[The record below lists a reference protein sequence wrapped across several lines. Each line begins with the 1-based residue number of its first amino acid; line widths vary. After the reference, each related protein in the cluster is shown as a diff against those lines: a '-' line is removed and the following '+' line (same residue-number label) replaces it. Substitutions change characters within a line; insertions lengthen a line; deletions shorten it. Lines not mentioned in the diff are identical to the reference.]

1 MAAEE
6 KITQPQT
13 MYSSLSD
20 SDLYAMYRHDS
31 WATLDESQRHDLLQE
46 TVNREA
52 IADGNKF
59 TANVSFDHLPADTDG
74 NQQDGNII
82 LDYSKT
88 VLDKQ
93 EAVIN
98 GKTITTD
105 AKCPS
110 YDALTTVLHEYQHVK
125 QDAIIDGKIKANPS
139 VQEALEA
146 NTSTLSVV
154 DGQIGC
160 QYLSGET
167 DYGLYY
173 MQPCELDAFTTSE
186 TKTDAIIDSIKAQY
200 GSDPAM
206 VAYAD
211 KMAKY
216 GYAAQLAEFRAQYNN
231 PDAEVEVSKA
241 LRNAYNNTNVAVDPK
256 IEAAVK
262 TEMVVSANALFAN
275 NNAGYTPKT
284 EIPTETE
291 QLADGY
297 ISAMSSVD
305 ENANGAVST
314 ISADNT
320 ATTISANNDGGV
332 DGGTSADGG
341 LGI

>member
-6 KITQPQT
+6 KVTQPQT
-13 MYSSLSD
+13 IYSSLSD

-74 NQQDGNII
+74 YQQDGNII
-82 LDYSKT
+82 LDYNKT

-98 GKTITTD
+98 GKTITTNL
-105 AKCPS
+105 KSPS
-110 YDALTTVLHEYQHVK
+110 YDSLTTLLHEYQHVK
-125 QDAIIDGKIKANPS
+125 QDAIIDGKITADPS
-139 VQEALEA
+139 VKEALEA

-173 MQPCELDAFTTSE
+173 LQPCELDAFTTSE
-186 TKTDAIIDSIKAQY
+186 NKTNAIIESIKAQY
-200 GSDPAM
+200 GSEPAM

-211 KMAKY
+211 KMSKY
-216 GYAAQLAEFRAQYNN
+216 GYAAQLAELRAQYNN
-231 PDAEVEVSKA
+231 PNVEAEVSKA
-241 LRNAYNNTNVAVDPK
+241 LQNAYNNTNIAVDPNV
-256 IEAAVK
+256 EAAVK
-262 TEMVVSANALFAN
+262 TEMVVSANALFTN
-275 NNAGYTPKT
+275 NNAGYTPKM
-284 EIPTETE
+284 EVPTETE

-297 ISAMSSVD
+297 ISAMSSV
-305 ENANGAVST
+305 ENDNGTVST
-314 ISADNT
+314 ISADN
-320 ATTISANNDGGV
+320 DGGV
-332 DGGTSADGG
+332 DSAADGGTSAEGG

>member
-1 MAAEE
+1 M
-6 KITQPQT
+6 
-13 MYSSLSD
+13 
-20 SDLYAMYRHDS
+20 
-31 WATLDESQRHDLLQE
+31 
-46 TVNREA
+46 
-52 IADGNKF
+52 
-59 TANVSFDHLPADTDG
+59 
-74 NQQDGNII
+74 
-82 LDYSKT
+82 
-88 VLDKQ
+88 
-93 EAVIN
+93 IN

-125 QDAIIDGKIKANPS
+125 QDAIIDGKITADPAVK
-139 VQEALEA
+139 EALEA
-146 NTSTLSVV
+146 NMGTLSVV

-173 MQPCELDAFTTSE
+173 LQPCELDAFTTSE

-231 PDAEVEVSKA
+231 PNVEVEVSKA
-241 LRNAYNNTNVAVDPK
+241 LQNAYNNTNIAVDPNV
-256 IEAAVK
+256 EAAVK
-262 TEMVVSANALFAN
+262 TEMVASANALFAN

-284 EIPTETE
+284 ETPTETE

-297 ISAMSSVD
+297 ISAMSSV
-305 ENANGAVST
+305 ENDNGTVST
-314 ISADNT
+314 ISADN
-320 ATTISANNDGGV
+320 DGGV
-332 DGGTSADGG
+332 DSAADGGTSAEGG